1 MMYATA
7 LTNETRHALAVLHR
21 ARAIQAAD
29 RLTAYTTRVRAWQR
43 EHNAVDTALQEV
55 ADLVETVLA
64 MLNPHALAQQ
74 AQAALKAKRP
84 RAGCCD
90 FPDCG
95 HTHDRQ
101 ATVRLKTA
109 WSERRPG
116 TVLVMPQSLARG
128 IVTLGFANFAR

>member
-1 MMYATA
+1 MMYE
-7 LTNETRHALAVLHR
+7 NNP
-21 ARAIQAAD
+21 AAD
-29 RLTAYTTRVRAWQR
+29 TRRGLALLRRTRPRPR
-43 EHNAVDTALQEV
+43 EGTAVDTALKEV

-84 RAGCCD
+84 RASCCD

-95 HTHDRQ
+95 HTHDRH

-109 WSERRPG
+109 WNERRPG